1 MDRRPLPQGDEGM
14 TSWFGFLSFVGHDT
28 YRQRAS
34 GFLFFGAGCR
44 MAFSE
49 EPKGKKCFL
58 GRNGFGTRVHGGDFI
73 LSFCLAARTFGGVI
87 LLFFLTYPPHL
98 DGGCLA
104 RRERG
109 RTFGDTLCSLLFIW
123 AGGYGHLRESLHF
136 IDWVGLDGIGWEE
149 RWMGFYG
156 TRRIGRQWLCMG

>member
-1 MDRRPLPQGDEGM
+1 MDRRHLLRGDEARSPGLAF
-14 TSWFGFLSFVGHDT
+14 SLLLDT
-28 YRQRAS
+28 IPIDSERA

-49 EPKGKKCFL
+49 EPNGKKCFL
-58 GRNGFGTRVHGGDFI
+58 GRNGFGTRVHGGDFL
-73 LSFCLAARTFGGVI
+73 LSFGLAARTSGGVI
-87 LLFFLTYPPHL
+87 LIFFLTYPPHL

-123 AGGYGHLRESLHF
+123 AGGHGHLRESLHF